1 MFVVRDCVHIRA
13 PLERCFLLS
22 TNLELVRRTLGM
34 RPLDGPSTRSSGN
47 VVGGDRVLWVGWKF
61 GLPVFHESVIT
72 RHEPPLF
79 FQDTMARGRFK
90 RFQHDHQF
98 TEIGGQVLLTETVRF
113 SLALGRVGRWAG
125 YRFVVPHMTE
135 LLRKRLDL
143 LRRVAESDEWRRYV
157 PQSQQLA
164 VSDQAVASKESV

>member
-22 TNLELVRRTLGM
+22 TNLELARRTLGM
-34 RPLDGPSTRSSGN
+34 RPLDGAAARSSGN

-61 GLPVFHESVIT
+61 GLPAFHESLIT
-72 RHEPPLF
+72 RYEPPYF

-90 RFQHDHQF
+90 RFQHDHQL

-113 SLALGRVGRWAG
+113 SLPLGRVGRWAG
-125 YRFVVPHMTE
+125 RSVMVPHVTQ

-157 PQSQQLA
+157 PQSQQLE
-164 VSDQAVASKESV
+164 VASPALLLKGRA